1 MHLNVG
7 DVIWWNEF
15 PYPKDG
21 GIKARWFIYLGRSSV
36 FHAPIFTYLC
46 TTTTQIEKFE
56 SGGPRTG
63 HASKR
68 FDIKN
73 FPVFDRECVLD
84 FDEELY
90 EINENIIDRHR
101 FNIEIKGSLDENT
114 MRNIYKQLLR
124 SGICSKVIL
133 RDIHESYNRDGIT
146 GLKRP

>member
-1 MHLNVG
+1 MT
-7 DVIWWNEF
+7 
-15 PYPKDG
+15 
-21 GIKARWFIYLGRSSV
+21 LGRSAV
-36 FHAPIFTYLC
+36 FHTPIFTYLC

-56 SGGPRTG
+56 SGGPRAG
-63 HASKR
+63 HAFKR

-90 EINENIIDRHR
+90 EIDETAIVRHHSD
-101 FNIEIKGSLDENT
+101 IEIKGSLDENT
-114 MRNIYKQLLR
+114 VRNIYKQLLR

-133 RDIHESYNRDGIT
+133 RDIHESYNRAGIT